1 MTTVP
6 LPRTL
11 LMLDPGARQV
21 PLTLVPPPDRQ
32 ASARSRID
40 TPAESVEAWP
50 GRSAALSQREAEM
63 ICWIS
68 RGLTNDEIARLTFLS
83 PNSVKSFVRSAY
95 RKIGAT
101 RRAHAVLWGV
111 AHDMRPERLPAR
123 VPSAARPSS
132 ASRETASGR
141 AGR

>member
-6 LPRTL
+6 LPRAL

-21 PLTLVPPPDRQ
+21 PLTLVPSPDRQ
-32 ASARSRID
+32 ASARSGID
-40 TPAESVEAWP
+40 TPAAVESWP
-50 GRSAALSQREAEM
+50 GRSAGLSQREAEM

-123 VPSAARPSS
+123 APSAARRSS
-132 ASRETASGR
+132 ASRESASGR